1 MPPQRKPRAF
11 VLTLAALAALAL
23 AAPAAFAAN
32 AEYKGI
38 SKDGDVAVFSTVD
51 SLVAG
56 DTDIQ
61 LDVYVR
67 SFDEVLGDYVT
78 REVSLGPTGG
88 NDSYAAQYLAVD
100 SAGVFFSTQERLTA
114 DDKDAATDI
123 YVRDLTKNE
132 TSLVSAGDASCASA
146 GCGEEDVDV
155 SPGAEGIVDE
165 GRRVFLVSTERLS
178 GEDTDKGADVY
189 LRDLDSER
197 TRLVSTA
204 ASSCGGCGAGT
215 EPVVFQGASSD
226 GSKAIFTT
234 AEPLAG
240 ADQDQET
247 DLYTRNMDAS
257 GSAGETK
264 LVTTPGVGP
273 DPCPVGSNCKPATSS
288 ISDDGS
294 HVFFETGE
302 RIASID
308 LDAKQDV
315 YDWSGGTAELASVG
329 SAGQNGAADARFLKS
344 AADGDKVFFATIDAF
359 APPDED
365 SVEDV
370 YARTGG
376 TATELVSEGDTS
388 CATPSPP
395 PNPSPGCG
403 NGPGTAVLEW
413 VSGDGSVAILATAE
427 PLTAAD
433 TDTKADLYSRGLPG
447 GPTKLVSLPGA
458 SCTTECGNGNF
469 NASFSAASSDGSAI
483 FFVTKEA
490 LAPPVPEGDPTAF
503 GDGDEETDVYKRS
516 GETTSLISLG
526 QPNEAGVFRG
536 NGELFPA
543 QLRGVAATGAP
554 AFFTTKEQLTEADE
568 DPDEDVYQRSG
579 GTTRLV
585 SRSNTSDLEGKLAP
599 LGPVLK
605 STNPKSPN
613 VATSLRVIGSAP
625 AETSVKLYA
634 TPQCKGETVANGS
647 VAQLESPGLAVSVA
661 AGSTTTFHATAESGG
676 FVSPCSGEVT
686 YRQKSEESPGG
697 GGGGGG
703 GPVLTPL
710 AKAPSPP
717 GPLVL
722 IPQVVPQTR
731 ITFGPAFK
739 TRIRRPVFRFT
750 DETGQQGTKFICK
763 LDRAA
768 WKPCSSPLKLP
779 KVNPGKHVFRVKG
792 VNAVG
797 VWEAQPTKR
806 PFKLVVA
813 R

>member
-1 MPPQRKPRAF
+1 MPPQRKPCAI
-11 VLTLAALAALAL
+11 VLAL
-23 AAPAAFAAN
+23 AAFAAMALAVPAAFAAN

-67 SFDEVLGDYVT
+67 SFDEALGDYVT

-88 NDSYAAQYLAVD
+88 NDSYAAQYLDVD

-114 DDKDAATDI
+114 DDKDTATDI
-123 YVRDLTKNE
+123 YVRDLTENE
-132 TSLVSAGDASCASA
+132 TSLVSAGDVSCASA
-146 GCGEEDVDV
+146 GCGEEDIDV

-165 GRRVFLVSTERLS
+165 GRRVFLVSSEQLS

-189 LRDLDSER
+189 LRDLDSKR
-197 TRLVSTA
+197 TTLVSTA

-264 LVTTPGVGP
+264 LVTTPGGGP
-273 DPCPVGSNCKPATSS
+273 DPCPVGSNCKPATSR

-294 HVFFETGE
+294 HVFFETSE

-359 APPDED
+359 ALPDKD

-376 TATELVSEGDTS
+376 AATELVSEGDPS
-388 CATPSPP
+388 CATPP
-395 PNPSPGCG
+395 PGCG

-413 VSGDGSVAILATAE
+413 VSGDGSLAILTTAE
-427 PLTAAD
+427 QLTVAD
-433 TDTKADLYSRGLPG
+433 TDAKADLYSRGLPG
-447 GPTKLVSLPGA
+447 GPTELISLPGE

-469 NASFSAASSDGSAI
+469 NASFSGASSDGNDI

-490 LAPPVPEGDPTAF
+490 LAPPEPESDPTAF
-503 GDGDEETDVYKRS
+503 GDLDKETDVYERS
-516 GETTSLISLG
+516 ADTTTLISLG

-536 NGELFPA
+536 NGELPA
-543 QLRGVAATGAP
+543 QLRGVAASGDP
-554 AFFTTKEQLTEADE
+554 DFFTTKEQLTEADK
-568 DPDEDVYQRSG
+568 DSDEDVYQRSG
-579 GTTRLV
+579 GSTLLV
-585 SRSNTSDLEGKLAP
+585 SRSNTSDLEDQLAP
-599 LGPVLK
+599 PGPVLK
-605 STNPKSPN
+605 GTNPNSPSS
-613 VATSLRVIGSAP
+613 ATSLRVIGSGP
-625 AETSVKLYA
+625 AESSIKLYA
-634 TPQCKGETVANGS
+634 TPQCKGQPVANGT
-647 VAQLESPGLAVSVA
+647 VGQLEDPGLAVSVA
-661 AGSTTTFHATAESGG
+661 AGSTTTFHATAEAGG
-676 FVSPCSGEVT
+676 FVSQCSGEVT
-686 YRQKSEESPGG
+686 YRQLSEESSGG
-697 GGGGGG
+697 GGGLVVQK
-703 GPVLTPL
+703 PQTK
-710 AKAPSPP
+710 AAPSP

-722 IPQVVPQTR
+722 IPHKVPQTR

-750 DETGQQGTKFICK
+750 DATGQQGTKFICK

-768 WKPCSSPLKLP
+768 WKGCSSPLKLS
-779 KVNPGKHVFRVKG
+779 KVSRGKHLLRVKG
-792 VNAVG
+792 VNADG
-797 VWEAQPTKR
+797 AWEPQPTKR
-806 PFKLVVA
+806 AFKVVA
-813 R
+813 AK